1 MKLFENGSKYDG
13 EWHKGKPHG
22 HGILF
27 WPDGRCYDMDFKNG
41 KYHSLNAFYE
51 SQSELANLA
60 IAEEVELCEC
70 LSRSL
75 RLRRRIHKQMFSR
88 DPYCLVTIDAVTG
101 QQVLGRENLKDI
113 ENALPD
119 LNPLI
124 NSKGSPFLEVLNP
137 EQSPKRRKK
146 KKGKK

>member
-1 MKLFENGSKYDG
+1 MGRFHSVQNWEDGFHQGHGVKLFENGSKYDG

-75 RLRRRIHKQMFSR
+75 RLRRRIHKQ
-88 DPYCLVTIDAVTG
+88 D
-101 QQVLGRENLKDI
+101 VLARSILSSHDRCGDRAASARKRKLKGYR
-113 ENALPD
+113 
-119 LNPLI
+119 
-124 NSKGSPFLEVLNP
+124 KCPFRSQP
-137 EQSPKRRKK
+137 AY
-146 KKGKK
+146 